1 MTDRDKLIEAM
12 ARGIDHALVWEVE
25 SDTRAGEL
33 TQREQR
39 AVAQAALAAIEAN
52 GFAVVPVEPSAAQ
65 IAAGWRYAF
74 QQSAQCYR
82 AMIAAAPM
90 QGDAPER
97 EPNPTKSPKPQKMHP
112 NGNHL
117 GRII

>member
-12 ARGIDHALVWEVE
+12 ARGMAIADGAFIWAAYY
-25 SDTRAGEL
+25 DD
-33 TQREQR
+33 
-39 AVAQAALAAIEAN
+39 AQAALAAIEAN
-52 GFAVVPVEPSAAQ
+52 GFAVVPVEPSAVQ

-90 QGDAPER
+90 QGD
-97 EPNPTKSPKPQKMHP
+97 
-112 NGNHL
+112 G
-117 GRII
+117 